1 MAQGKS
7 GRARQS
13 EFSRIARSLAARQ
26 PVRITDVEAA
36 RAGVAMVLREGD
48 EDTEILFIQRAIRE
62 GDPWSGHMA
71 FPGGRHQPADPDVV
85 HTALRETREEVGIDL
100 FAAGEVIGR
109 LDELRA
115 VARQRPLDLVI
126 TPVVCALR
134 RPVALALDAREVE
147 SALWIPL
154 SFFRQPEARAVHR
167 RALDGIDLDY
177 PAYRYERYT
186 VWGMTHYI
194 LDRFLELIDD
204 QDSLAIEDRGR
215 MR

>member
-1 MAQGKS
+1 MRHFALD
-7 GRARQS
+7 
-13 EFSRIARSLAARQ
+13 EIARSLALRE
-26 PVRITDVEAA
+26 PVRIADPSAS
-36 RAGVAMVLREGD
+36 RAGVAMVLREGGD
-48 EDTEILFIQRAIRE
+48 GAEVLLIRRATRA

-100 FAAGEVIGR
+100 HAAGEVIGL

-115 VARQRPLDLVI
+115 VARERPLDLVI

-134 RPVALALDAREVE
+134 RPAALDLDVREVE

-167 RALDGIDLDY
+167 RALDGVETDF
-177 PAYRYERYT
+177 PAYRYEQYT
-186 VWGMTHYI
+186 VWGMTHFM
-194 LDRFLELIDD
+194 LERFFALVGE
-204 QDSLAIEDRGR
+204 R
-215 MR
+215 